1 MGNLENSSNMSLD
14 QMSQL
19 FIKFTIFEKALSFPF
34 VLNIYLCLSVNVH
47 LCEVLR
53 AFFSSFFFLFFGCV
67 FFFLGCVC
75 FLGGLGRVVCVHMCL
90 FHFGFDPIFISF
102 LLT

>member
-53 AFFSSFFFLFFGCV
+53 AFFSSFFFLFLGV
-67 FFFLGCVC
+67 YFFLGGVCVFGGVGESCVC
-75 FLGGLGRVVCVHMCL
+75 SYV
-90 FHFGFDPIFISF
+90 FISF
-102 LLT
+102 WF